1 MRKKDEGVRYI
12 LCYNPT
18 KASQDAVFR
27 QAALQVAEEALHSY
41 AERLVKPGKR
51 GRKPDPKNTIVK
63 VAEILTQKN
72 MQAYFDVDYDGQTL
86 TFHCNEAALAKEV
99 LRDGKFLIKTNTD
112 LFSADVVTGYKTLI
126 QVERTS
132 EKFSEYLFLLVLYYN
147 R

>member
-1 MRKKDEGVRYI
+1 VCVYI
-12 LCYNPT
+12 LCYNCYNPT
-18 KASQDAVFR
+18 KAIQYAAFR
-27 QAALQVAEEALHSY
+27 QAALQEAEEALHAY
-41 AERLVKPGKR
+41 AERLVKSGKR

>member
-1 MRKKDEGVRYI
+1 MRKKDESVRYI

-18 KASQDAVFR
+18 KAIQDATFR
-27 QAALQVAEEALHSY
+27 QAALQEAEEALHAY
-41 AERLVKPGKR
+41 AEHLVKPGKR

-112 LFSADVVTGYKTLI
+112 LSSADVATGYKTLM
-126 QVERTS
+126 QVERTF
-132 EKFSEYLFLLVLYYN
+132 KRIFRIFILVSIVL
-147 R
+147 